1 MRAGN
6 PSHKFISCN
15 FSNSL
20 KGLVLKMMHPD
31 PEQRPSVI
39 DILEKHLLSESEAE
53 SALLKKTINNLREK
67 IQTIE
72 SQLKIKR
79 KNSF

>member
-1 MRAGN
+1 
-6 PSHKFISCN
+6 
-15 FSNSL
+15 
-20 KGLVLKMMHPD
+20 MMHPD
-31 PEQRPSVI
+31 PEQRPSVS